1 MKKLITLTLIAF
13 AVTKLTVPVQ
23 AATDTQK
30 AALKAEKKARKD
42 AEKAAKKLTQTNAK
56 AAKAELK
63 AASATAKVLA
73 VVGSDAAALVPT
85 PLELFAEYVD
95 DDLAEAAEKARWLT
109 LSPADRALAKA
120 AWKAAE
126 KAAEAAEKAAYKAM
140 TSAERA
146 AYKEAKKAAEAL
158 EDAAEAAREAVERAA
173 YANMT
178 IAERI
183 AYNDSIEQDEFEFEY
198 SLVGLTPEEIAIAI
212 AAYELHEAAEDAEDY
227 AEWLAMTPEE
237 RALELLDELELDDD
251 VDDAEEIE
259 IEDGEDFD

>member
-1 MKKLITLTLIAF
+1 
-13 AVTKLTVPVQ
+13 
-23 AATDTQK
+23 
-30 AALKAEKKARKD
+30 
-42 AEKAAKKLTQTNAK
+42 
-56 AAKAELK
+56 
-63 AASATAKVLA
+63 
-73 VVGSDAAALVPT
+73 
-85 PLELFAEYVD
+85 
-95 DDLAEAAEKARWLT
+95 
-109 LSPADRALAKA
+109 
-120 AWKAAE
+120 
-126 KAAEAAEKAAYKAM
+126 M

-251 VDDAEEIE
+251 VDDADEIE